1 MSEICYHC
9 YNKEESMNISSY
21 IFQSPYPSPIQVG
34 RPDPQ
39 AEQQEVESK
48 PVETLAQTTA
58 KVQPNSDAYV
68 AQATGSGSSVNV
80 AASSTDSSMS
90 SSLGEFTSLNN
101 KSQAAE
107 AYTN

>member
-1 MSEICYHC
+1 
-9 YNKEESMNISSY
+9 MNISSY

-48 PVETLAQTTA
+48 PAETLSQTT
-58 KVQPNSDAYV
+58 KKTQPGAEAYV
-68 AQATGSGSSVNV
+68 AQATNSGASVNV
-80 AASSTDSSMS
+80 AASSTDNGLS

-107 AYTN
+107 AYTR

>member
-1 MSEICYHC
+1 
-9 YNKEESMNISSY
+9 MNISSY

-39 AEQQEVESK
+39 AEKQEVESK
-48 PVETLAQTTA
+48 PVETLAQTSKKTNPGA
-58 KVQPNSDAYV
+58 EAYV
-68 AQATGSGSSVNV
+68 AQVTGSSVNV
-80 AASSTDSSMS
+80 AASSADKGVS

-107 AYTN
+107 AYTR

>member
-1 MSEICYHC
+1 
-9 YNKEESMNISSY
+9 MNISSY

-39 AEQQEVESK
+39 AEKQEVESK
-48 PVETLAQTTA
+48 PVETLTQTTN
-58 KVQPNSDAYV
+58 KVQPSAEAYV

-80 AASSTDSSMS
+80 AASSTDSGVS

-107 AYTN
+107 AYTS

>member
-1 MSEICYHC
+1 
-9 YNKEESMNISSY
+9 MNVSSY

-39 AEQQEVESK
+39 AEKQEVESK
-48 PVETLAQTTA
+48 PVETLTQTSN
-58 KVQPNSDAYV
+58 KVQPSAEPYI
-68 AQATGSGSSVNV
+68 AQATGSGASVNV
-80 AASSTDSSMS
+80 AASSTDSGVS

-107 AYTN
+107 AYTR

>member
-1 MSEICYHC
+1 
-9 YNKEESMNISSY
+9 MNIPSY

-39 AEQQEVESK
+39 AEQKEVESK
-48 PVETLAQTTA
+48 PVETLSQTT
-58 KVQPNSDAYV
+58 KKTQPGAEAYV
-68 AQATGSGSSVNV
+68 AQATGSGASVNV
-80 AASSTDSSMS
+80 AASSTDSGLS

-107 AYTN
+107 AYTR

>member
-1 MSEICYHC
+1 
-9 YNKEESMNISSY
+9 MNISSY

-39 AEQQEVESK
+39 AEKQEVESK
-48 PVETLAQTTA
+48 PVETLTQTTKKA
-58 KVQPNSDAYV
+58 QPGAEGYI
-68 AQATGSGSSVNV
+68 AQATGSGAFVNV
-80 AASSTDSSMS
+80 AASSTNSSVS

-107 AYTN
+107 AYTS